1 MLSQMRVQGTG
12 RRLPLAAAAVAG
24 AAFGHTLLYLVA
36 VPDTQARMTVLAE
49 TGHGYWSVAV
59 AAAIVLGLF
68 SLAGTAAGHLL
79 AGLGRTG
86 QPPAGLGPGGLGSMA
101 RRLAL
106 LQTGIFLVQEAVER
120 LAAGTP
126 LSLLE
131 HHRVLLD
138 GILVQVLVALGV
150 AAVLHLLGRAAEAVG
165 RALRRPA
172 APGRQLDLGP
182 LPAPPARAS
191 RRPGAYGH
199 IRAPPLPQVS

>member
-12 RRLPLAAAAVAG
+12 RRLPLAGAAVAG

-36 VPDTQARMTVLAE
+36 VPDTRARMTVLAE

-59 AAAIVLGLF
+59 AAAIVLGLL
-68 SLAGTAAGHLL
+68 SLAGVAARHLL

-86 QPPAGLGPGGLGSMA
+86 EPPGPGGLGSMA

-106 LQTGIFLVQEAVER
+106 LQTGIFLVQEAIER

-126 LSLLE
+126 PSLLE
-131 HHRVLLD
+131 HDGVLLD
-138 GILVQVLVALGV
+138 GIFVQVLVALGV

-165 RALRRPA
+165 RALRRPD
-172 APGRQLDLGP
+172 APGRHLDLGQWP
-182 LPAPPARAS
+182 ALPARTS
-191 RRPGAYGH
+191 RRPGASGH